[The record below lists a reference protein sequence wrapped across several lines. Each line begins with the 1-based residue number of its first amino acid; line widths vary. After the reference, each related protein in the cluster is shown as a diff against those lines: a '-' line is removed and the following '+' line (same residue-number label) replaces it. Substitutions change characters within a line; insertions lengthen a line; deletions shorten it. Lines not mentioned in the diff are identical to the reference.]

1 MKASRNIQKKW
12 YSMVILIAFAA
23 VMLAASIAP
32 VLASATYIPPDPE
45 NLANTTDNY
54 LANYTVRTGN
64 ATEVI
69 KSNTDAGVTSEV
81 FKFIAYYGWINC
93 SGINWADPGLTLV
106 IIADDNQGE
115 IQQVRGAGVEVYFY
129 IALGSTYKISSDKD
143 GWEHSIKNSI
153 DSHDYVD
160 GFFWDEIDPGYYG
173 QDNKDDFNQRLTA
186 INSYVHSKDQ
196 KTIANGVRYY
206 ADHCGSDYYMWESFM
221 SSFTGSV
228 ESPDYHYVDFFDTT
242 GSNSDSYQWINN
254 IDKWKYLQNRYVLNK
269 TLVHC
274 YGDPL
279 DDNKSNY
286 GYIAARVLRVKGFS
300 YVNNRNFASTAVT
313 LAKGMRW
320 DLGTQFDYT
329 VDESN
334 ETLSGQFANGNVEDD
349 VGKTVSTG
357 NAFYFLFDETIAPA
371 SITGLNSITYE
382 QTCINW
388 TWTDPADTDFE
399 KVMIY
404 LDGAFETNV
413 SKCDKHYNATGLS
426 PETNYMISTHT
437 ADTSGNVNET
447 WVNDT
452 ARTEPSPDTTPT
464 PPSDGSNSR
473 GGGGGGMSDEPGNV
487 EETVFLRIYLRAG
500 DSATYNFN
508 NTLTSVEVTPEK
520 TYGLVGA
527 KVEVLADRPGSIT
540 TDPPNGVLYKYFNV
554 FVGNLGWS
562 EGKFSSSVIN
572 FQVPASLFGENNIGP
587 ATVTLYR
594 HHDGE
599 WQPLKTTMTG
609 QAGGN
614 YQYSSPTPGFSTF
627 MILGQV
633 EESGTVEPVATTDS
647 GIVANSTPTPE
658 ATSTSTK
665 GTPGFGILV
674 GIIGILIAVYSVRK

>member
-1 MKASRNIQKKW
+1 MKASNIIRKIGC
-12 YSMVILIAFAA
+12 SMAILIAFAA
-23 VMLAASIAP
+23 VILAASIAP

-45 NLANTTDNY
+45 NLANTTGNY
-54 LANYTVRTGN
+54 WVNDTVTIGN
-64 ATEVI
+64 ATAVI
-69 KSNTDAGVTSEV
+69 NSTTNAGVSSEF
-81 FKFIAYYGWINC
+81 FKFIAYYGWINY
-93 SGINWADPGLTLV
+93 SDINWADSGLTLV
-106 IIADDNQGE
+106 IIADDNEGE
-115 IQQVRGAGVEVYFY
+115 IQQVRNAGVDVYFY
-129 IALGSTYKISSDKD
+129 IALGSRYKSASDKD
-143 GWEHSIKNSI
+143 GWEQSINDSI

-160 GFFWDEIDPGYYG
+160 GFFWDEVDPGYYG
-173 QDNKDDFNQRLTA
+173 QDNKTDFNQRLTA
-186 INSYVHSKDQ
+186 INSYVHSKNQ

-228 ESPDYHYVDFFDTT
+228 ESPDYYYVDFFNTT
-242 GSNSDSYQWINN
+242 GSNSDPYQWINN
-254 IDKWKYLQNRYVLNK
+254 IDKWKYLQNNSVLNK
-269 TLVHC
+269 TLAHC

-286 GYIAARVLRVKGFS
+286 DYIAARVLGVKGFS
-300 YVNNRNFASTAVT
+300 YVNNSNFASTSVT
-313 LAKGMRW
+313 LAEGMSW
-320 DLGTQFDYT
+320 DLGTQFDHT
-329 VDESN
+329 VDVSN
-334 ETLSGQFANGNVEDD
+334 ETLSGQFANGNVKDD
-349 VGKTVSTG
+349 VGQTVSTG
-357 NAFYFLFDETIAPA
+357 NAVYFSFNETIAPA
-371 SITGLNSITYE
+371 SITGLNNITYG
-382 QTCINW
+382 QTYINW

-404 LDGAFETNV
+404 LDGAFKTNV
-413 SKCDKHYNATGLS
+413 SKGDKHFNATGLTS
-426 PETNYMISTHT
+426 GTNYMISTHT
-437 ADTSGNVNET
+437 VDTSGNVNET

-452 ARTEPSPDTTPT
+452 VRTEPSPDTTPT
-464 PPSDGSNSR
+464 PPSGGG
-473 GGGGGGMSDEPGNV
+473 GGGGGGMSDEPENV

-500 DSATYNFN
+500 DPATYNFN

-527 KVEVLADRPGSIT
+527 KVEVLADRPGGIT
-540 TDPPNGVLYKYFNV
+540 TDPPNGVLYKYFSV

-572 FQVPASLFGENNIGP
+572 FQVPASWFWENNIGP

-594 HHDGE
+594 HHDGD

-647 GIVANSTPTPE
+647 GTVAESTPTPE
-658 ATSTSTK
+658 TTSNSTK
-665 GTPGFGILV
+665 RTPGFGILV
-674 GIIGILIAVYSVRK
+674 GIMGILIAVYSGRK